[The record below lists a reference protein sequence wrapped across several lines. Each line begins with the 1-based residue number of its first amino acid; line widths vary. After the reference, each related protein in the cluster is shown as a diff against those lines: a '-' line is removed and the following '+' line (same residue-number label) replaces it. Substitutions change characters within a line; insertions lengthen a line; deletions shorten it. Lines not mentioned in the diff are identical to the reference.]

1 MDITAAFTP
10 QWLYFQIV
18 VIVIA
23 DVYIMETLVI
33 VHERIKALGIFY
45 DNTLLCFPMK

>member
-1 MDITAAFTP
+1 MKQERLNLSMDITAAFTQ

-33 VHERIKALGIFY
+33 VFDGIKAFSHFL
-45 DNTLLCFPMK
+45 